1 MTSFFQRVLSK
12 LFGGIPAPA
21 PQPSVR
27 STRPQPVASKPAV
40 AAAPAPAIPPSRP
53 TPVAL
58 AARRPLMGAN
68 GQVAGFEFRI
78 DDAALRALAMG
89 ADPVAQAAH
98 VAAVLVA
105 ARLVAMDGRIG
116 FARLPAAW
124 LALAG
129 VPKNDAGTVI
139 GVEFD
144 AAAAP
149 LSSEAMFGVAAKV
162 AEFRAVGAKLAWG
175 AGQSMG
181 SNPDFLLVRPGT
193 PEAVTGLIAAVKAPP
208 AGLTNIPFI
217 ATDMASVE
225 DLERALQGG
234 VRLASGSL
242 TASDMAT
249 TLAQAGPLAPEA
261 GRVALLISKLAA
273 GADTA
278 VIVGDIK
285 GDIGVSVRLL
295 QRMNSASYAHL
306 GGISSIDQAVMLLG
320 RNDLHR
326 WLSLMLMQFAGSRQ
340 LSSALQEVALWRAR
354 LVELLAM
361 ERGESEPGRFFTLGL
376 ASMLGLILK
385 MAPAEVVSTLSLP
398 PEGAQALLSQ
408 SGPWFVYLRTA
419 LDVENQTASE
429 ASAAADGFTSAAR
442 VLELSSQAWAWAAE
456 NTVRAS
462 TPAA

>member
-1 MTSFFQRVLSK
+1 
-12 LFGGIPAPA
+12 
-21 PQPSVR
+21 
-27 STRPQPVASKPAV
+27 
-40 AAAPAPAIPPSRP
+40 
-53 TPVAL
+53 
-58 AARRPLMGAN
+58 MGSN

-78 DDAALRALAMG
+78 DDAALRALALAG
-89 ADPVAQAAH
+89 DPLAQAAH

-124 LALAG
+124 LALAM

-144 AAAAP
+144 AAAP
-149 LSSEAMFGVAAKV
+149 LSSEAVFAVAAKV

-175 AGQSMG
+175 AGQAMG

-208 AGLTNIPFI
+208 AGLAHIPFI
-217 ATDMASVE
+217 ATDMACVE

-234 VRLASGSL
+234 VRLASGRL
-242 TASDMAT
+242 TAADMAQT
-249 TLAQAGPLAPEA
+249 VAQAGPLSPEV
-261 GRVALLISKLAA
+261 GRVAQLISKLAA

-306 GGISSIDQAVMLLG
+306 GGVASIDQAVMLLG

-354 LVELLAM
+354 FVELLAL
-361 ERGESEPGRFFTLGL
+361 ERGEAEPGRFFTLGL

-385 MAPAEVVSTLSLP
+385 MAPADVAATLSLP

-408 SGPWFVYLRTA
+408 SGPWFLYLRTA

-429 ASAAADGFTSAAR
+429 ASAVADGFTSAAR
-442 VLELSSQAWAWAAE
+442 VLELSGQAWAWAAE
-456 NTVRAS
+456 NTVRTA
-462 TPAA
+462 T

>member
-1 MTSFFQRVLSK
+1 
-12 LFGGIPAPA
+12 
-21 PQPSVR
+21 
-27 STRPQPVASKPAV
+27 
-40 AAAPAPAIPPSRP
+40 
-53 TPVAL
+53 
-58 AARRPLMGAN
+58 MGAN

-78 DDAALRALAMG
+78 DDTALRALARG

-105 ARLVAMDGRIG
+105 ARLVGMDGRIG

-124 LALAG
+124 LALAT

-144 AAAAP
+144 ASLAP
-149 LSSEAMFGVAAKV
+149 LSSEMMLGVASMV
-162 AEFRAVGAKLAWG
+162 SQFRAVGAKLAWG
-175 AGQSMG
+175 AGQDMG
-181 SNPDFLLVRPGT
+181 SKPDFLLVRPT
-193 PEAVTGLIAAVKAPP
+193 TSQSVTGLIAALKAPP
-208 AGLTNIPFI
+208 AGLANIPFI
-217 ATDMASVE
+217 AIDMASVD

-234 VRLASGSL
+234 VHLASGRL
-242 TASDMAT
+242 NASEMAT
-249 TLAQAGPLAPEA
+249 PLVHAGPLAPEV
-261 GRVALLISKLAA
+261 GRVAQLISKLAA

-295 QRMNSASYAHL
+295 QRMNSAAYAHL

-385 MAPAEVVSTLSLP
+385 MPPAEVVSTLSLP

-419 LDVENQTASE
+419 LDLENQTASE
-429 ASAAADGFTSAAR
+429 ASAMADGFASAAR

-456 NTVRAS
+456 NTVRTAA
-462 TPAA
+462 PAA

>member
-1 MTSFFQRVLSK
+1 MTSFFQRALSK
-12 LFGGIPAPA
+12 LLGGAPA
-21 PQPSVR
+21 PVAPPPAAAR
-27 STRPQPVASKPAV
+27 STRPQPVTSPVAV
-40 AAAPAPAIPPSRP
+40 APARPA
-53 TPVAL
+53 PVAL
-58 AARRPLMGAN
+58 AARRPLMGAH

-78 DDAALRALAMG
+78 DDMALRRLALG

-116 FARLPAAW
+116 FARLPAVW
-124 LALAG
+124 LPLAV

-144 AAAAP
+144 AAAP
-149 LSSEAMFGVAAKV
+149 LSSEVLLGVAAKV

-193 PEAVTGLIAAVKAPP
+193 SAAVTGLIAAVKTPP
-208 AGLTNIPFI
+208 AGLPNIPFI

-242 TASDMAT
+242 TAADMAKT
-249 TLAQAGPLAPEA
+249 VAQAGPLAPEV
-261 GRVALLISKLAA
+261 GRVAVLISKLAA

-278 VIVGDIK
+278 LIVGDIK

-306 GGISSIDQAVMLLG
+306 GGVASIDQAVMLLG

-354 LVELLAM
+354 FVELLAL

-385 MAPAEVVSTLSLP
+385 MAPIDVVATLSLP
-398 PEGAQALLSQ
+398 PEGAQAVLAQ
-408 SGPWFVYLRTA
+408 SGPWHVYLRTA

-442 VLELSSQAWAWAAE
+442 VLELSAQAWAWAAE
-456 NTVRAS
+456 NSVRGP

>member
-12 LFGGIPAPA
+12 LLGGNPAPA
-21 PQPSVR
+21 APPPR
-27 STRPQPVASKPAV
+27 ARGTRPQPVVTKPATAV
-40 AAAPAPAIPPSRP
+40 ASAPVVAPPARP

-58 AARRPLMGAN
+58 AARRPLMGSN

-78 DDAALRALAMG
+78 DNSALRALAIG

-116 FARLPAAW
+116 FARLPVAW
-124 LALAG
+124 LALAV

-144 AAAAP
+144 ALAVP
-149 LSSEAMFGVAAKV
+149 LSSEVMFGVEAKV

-175 AGQSMG
+175 VGQAMG
-181 SNPDFLLVRPGT
+181 SNPDFLLVRPAT
-193 PEAVTGLIAAVKAPP
+193 PEAITGLIATLKAPH
-208 AGLTNIPFI
+208 AGLANIPFI

-225 DLERALQGG
+225 DMERALQGG
-234 VRLASGSL
+234 VRLACGSL
-242 TASDMAT
+242 IASDKASN
-249 TLAQAGPLAPEA
+249 LGNAGPLAPEV
-261 GRVALLISKLAA
+261 GRVAQLISKLAA
-273 GADTA
+273 GADTSA
-278 VIVGDIK
+278 IVGDIK

-326 WLSLMLMQFAGSRQ
+326 WLSLMLVQFAGSRQ

-354 LVELLAM
+354 LLELLAM

-376 ASMLGLILK
+376 GSMLGLILK
-385 MAPAEVVSTLSLP
+385 MTPADVVATLSLP

-408 SGPWFVYLRTA
+408 SGPWYLYLRTA
-419 LDVENQTASE
+419 MNVENQTASE

-442 VLELSSQAWAWAAE
+442 VLELSSQAWDWAAE
-456 NTVRAS
+456 NNVRTTV
-462 TPAA
+462 

>member
-1 MTSFFQRVLSK
+1 MTSFFHRVLSK
-12 LFGGIPAPA
+12 LSGSTPAPV
-21 PQPSVR
+21 PQPTVR
-27 STRPQPVASKPAV
+27 STRPQPVASKPLVAV
-40 AAAPAPAIPPSRP
+40 APAPATPPPRP
-53 TPVAL
+53 TSVAL
-58 AARRPLMGAN
+58 AARRPLIGAS
-68 GQVAGFEFRI
+68 GKVEGFEFRI
-78 DDAALRALAMG
+78 DDMALQLLAMR

-116 FARLPAAW
+116 LARLPAAW

-129 VPKNDAGTVI
+129 VPRNDAGTVI

-144 AAAAP
+144 ASGPP
-149 LSSEAMFGVAAKV
+149 LSSEVMFGVAAKV

-208 AGLTNIPFI
+208 AGLANIPFI
-217 ATDMASVE
+217 ATDMACVE
-225 DLERALQGG
+225 DMERALQGG
-234 VRLASGSL
+234 VHLASGSL
-242 TASDMAT
+242 TATTMAA
-249 TLAQAGPLAPEA
+249 TLAKAGPLAPEV

-273 GADTA
+273 GAETA
-278 VIVGDIK
+278 DIVGDIK

-354 LVELLAM
+354 LVELLAV

-376 ASMLGLILK
+376 ASKLGLILK
-385 MAPAEVVSTLSLP
+385 MAPTDVVSTLSLP
-398 PEGAQALLSQ
+398 PEGAQALLSE

-419 LDVENQTASE
+419 QDVENQTASE
-429 ASAAADGFTSAAR
+429 ASAAADGFTSAVR

-456 NTVRAS
+456 NTVRAAVP
-462 TPAA
+462 TA

>member
-1 MTSFFQRVLSK
+1 MTSFFHRVFSK
-12 LFGGIPAPA
+12 LLGGTPASA
-21 PQPSVR
+21 PPSVFS
-27 STRPQPVASKPAV
+27 STRTQPVASLSPV
-40 AAAPAPAIPPSRP
+40 TAAPASALSSLRP
-53 TPVAL
+53 TPIAL
-58 AARRPLMGAN
+58 AARRPLLGMN

-78 DDAALRALAMG
+78 DDKAQQALALG

-124 LALAG
+124 LPLAV

-139 GVEFD
+139 GVELD
-144 AAAAP
+144 ASAVP
-149 LSSEAMFGVAAKV
+149 LSSEAMFGVVAKV

-175 AGQSMG
+175 VGQAMG
-181 SNPDFLLVRPGT
+181 SNPDFLLVRPAT
-193 PEAVTGLIAAVKAPP
+193 PEAVTGLIAALQAPP
-208 AGLTNIPFI
+208 AGLANIPFI
-217 ATDMASVE
+217 ATDLASVE

-234 VRLASGSL
+234 VCLASGSL
-242 TASDMAT
+242 TASDMAPNLT
-249 TLAQAGPLAPEA
+249 KAGPLAPEV

-273 GADTA
+273 GADTS

-354 LVELLAM
+354 FVELLAL

-385 MAPAEVVSTLSLP
+385 MAPADVVATLSLP
-398 PEGAQALLSQ
+398 PEGAQALLTQ

-419 LDVENQTASE
+419 LDVENHTASE

-442 VLELSSQAWAWAAE
+442 VLELSGQAWAWAAE
-456 NTVRAS
+456 NSVRR
-462 TPAA
+462 AA

>member
-1 MTSFFQRVLSK
+1 
-12 LFGGIPAPA
+12 
-21 PQPSVR
+21 
-27 STRPQPVASKPAV
+27 
-40 AAAPAPAIPPSRP
+40 
-53 TPVAL
+53 
-58 AARRPLMGAN
+58 MGAN

-78 DDAALRALAMG
+78 DDRALRRLAMG

-116 FARLPAAW
+116 FARLPAAL
-124 LALAG
+124 LALAV
-129 VPKNDAGTVI
+129 VPKNDTGTVI
-139 GVEFD
+139 GVEFN
-144 AAAAP
+144 AAATS
-149 LSSEAMFGVAAKV
+149 LSPEVMQGVAAKV

-175 AGQSMG
+175 AEQSMG
-181 SNPDFLLVRPGT
+181 SKPDFLLVRAT
-193 PEAVTGLIAAVKAPP
+193 SPEAVAGLVAAVKAPP
-208 AGLTNIPFI
+208 AGLENIPFI
-217 ATDMASVE
+217 ATDMASVD
-225 DLERALQGG
+225 DLERTLQAG
-234 VRLASGSL
+234 VRLASGRL
-242 TASDMAT
+242 AASDMAKT
-249 TLAQAGPLAPEA
+249 VAEASPLAPEV

-306 GGISSIDQAVMLLG
+306 GGVGSIDQAVMLLG

-326 WLSLMLMQFAGSRQ
+326 WLSLMLMQYAGSRQ

-385 MAPAEVVSTLSLP
+385 MAPAEVVATLSLP

-419 LDVENQTASE
+419 LEVENQTSSE
-429 ASAAADGFTSAAR
+429 ASVVADGFASAAR
-442 VLELSSQAWAWAAE
+442 VLELSGEAWAWAAE
-456 NTVRAS
+456 NTVRGA